1 MILDSEISSIKTGWR
16 EIIENWKKENPD
28 KWDKL
33 NKNYEKG
40 LETFPP

>member
-28 KWDKL
+28 TISFNIEGDAVF
-33 NKNYEKG
+33 NAI
-40 LETFPP
+40 